1 MLSWA
6 GSLTVHHR
14 SLHRFTLFS
23 QIPSKRHT
31 VNNECKRHLLQ
42 PLHIVD
48 IWDGQAD
55 TVGQD
60 GYQDNEVKH
69 LVRDQIHCYSPQWV
83 PSWQNET
90 GWGGREAWD
99 GCGVKPSGQ
108 HYESLDKKQN
118 IFHNYLHNHI
128 LLSGPGKAL
137 QLSQIERL

>member
-6 GSLTVHHR
+6 GSLTARHQSFYTDSH
-14 SLHRFTLFS
+14 FS
-23 QIPSKRHT
+23 HQPNTKLKAYTDT

-69 LVRDQIHCYSPQWV
+69 LVRDQIHRYSPQRV

-90 GWGGREAWD
+90 RWGGSEARD
-99 GCGVKPSGQ
+99 GRGVKPSGQ

-118 IFHNYLHNHI
+118 IFRNYL
-128 LLSGPGKAL
+128 
-137 QLSQIERL
+137 